1 MTGPPTRALAL
12 LQAAHPLPALAVT
25 GAAGA
30 LAAGAGQPASGVL
43 KAVLMVLAGQA
54 SIGWSNDAWDWRR
67 DAAAGRRDKPVARGA
82 VGPRPVWL
90 AAVGAAGLCVP
101 LSLWYGVA
109 AGLVHL
115 VAVASAWAY
124 NRWVKATAWSF
135 APYALSFGL
144 LPVFVVLGLPGT
156 PLPPWWAVAAGAL
169 LGVGAHLAN
178 ALPDLADDLATGVR
192 GAPHRLGP
200 GATRWLATALLVA
213 ASVLLALAPDTTPGR
228 LGSVGV
234 LGALVVVGVL
244 AVVGLAGRDRSRLP
258 FHAAMAIG
266 LVDVALLV
274 ARGGLLR

>member
-43 KAVLMVLAGQA
+43 RAVLMVLAGQA

-67 DAAAGRRDKPVARGA
+67 DAAAGRQDKPVARGA

-124 NRWVKATAWSF
+124 NLRLKATAWSF

-178 ALPDLADDLATGVR
+178 ALPDLADDLAPGVR

-200 GATRWLATALLVA
+200 G
-213 ASVLLALAPDTTPGR
+213 
-228 LGSVGV
+228 
-234 LGALVVVGVL
+234 
-244 AVVGLAGRDRSRLP
+244 
-258 FHAAMAIG
+258 
-266 LVDVALLV
+266 
-274 ARGGLLR
+274 